1 MSNTN
6 FSVSMC
12 VYGKDHPKW
21 FKIAVE
27 SVLNQS
33 AKPSE
38 IVLVVD
44 GPVPPELDAVI
55 RKYECNDIFTII

>member
-1 MSNTN
+1 
-6 FSVSMC
+6 MC